1 MANERL
7 LGVVLATVLAVI
19 IGWVLHI
26 GKAVLV
32 PIVFAVLLS
41 YVILGLARM
50 LQRLPVVGARV
61 PGGLLV
67 AFSVLAMVLALAAGA
82 ALLSSNIGKLVQ
94 MAPQLQ
100 ESLLSVI
107 QGSAAWLGIE
117 FTPTWQSLRTDV
129 LEQVS
134 LQRLVGSAVVSLT
147 TVLTTIGLVL
157 LYVGF
162 LLLERQGFDRK
173 VGRLSGD
180 PVTVTRIRHIIGKV
194 NDRIGS
200 YLALKT
206 LINIL
211 LGLVSWLIMV
221 AFGLELAAF
230 WAVLIAVMNYVPYIG
245 SFLGVLFPVAFAVVQ
260 LGEPGP
266 LLAISA
272 GLIAAQF
279 AIGNLLEPLLM
290 GNTLNLSPFVIMVT
304 LAIWSGL
311 WGIAGAFLSVPMTAV
326 VALALSEFPQT
337 RPIAVLLSRNGQA

>member
-19 IGWVLHI
+19 IGWVLYI

-50 LQRLPVVGARV
+50 LQRVPVLGARV
-61 PGGLLV
+61 PRSLLV
-67 AFSVLAMVLALAAGA
+67 GISVLAMVLVLAAGGV
-82 ALLSSNIGKLVQ
+82 LLGNNIGRLVQ
-94 MAPQLQ
+94 LAPQLQ
-100 ESLLSVI
+100 ESLMSVI
-107 QGSAAWLGIE
+107 QGSAARLGIE
-117 FTPTWQSLRTDV
+117 VTPTWQSLRSDV
-129 LEQVS
+129 LEQVN
-134 LQRLVGSAVVSLT
+134 LQRLVGSTVVSLT
-147 TVLTTIGLVL
+147 SVLSTIALVL

-162 LLLERQGFDRK
+162 LLLERQGFDGK

-180 PVTVTRIRHIIGKV
+180 PVTVTRIRQMIGKV
-194 NDRIGS
+194 NERIGA

-211 LGLVSWLIMV
+211 LGTVSWLIMLL
-221 AFGLELAAF
+221 FGLELAAF

-260 LGEPGP
+260 LGDPGP
-266 LLAISA
+266 VLALA
-272 GLIAAQF
+272 GALIAAQF
-279 AIGNLLEPLLM
+279 LIGNMLEPLLM
-290 GNTLNLSPFVIMVT
+290 GNSLNLSPFVILVT

-311 WGIAGAFLSVPMTAV
+311 WGVAGAFLSVPMTAV

-337 RPIAVLLSRNGQA
+337 RAIAVLLSRDGRA

>member
-19 IGWVLHI
+19 IGWVLYI

-41 YVILGLARM
+41 YVILGLARL
-50 LQRLPVVGARV
+50 LQRVPLLGAWV
-61 PGGLLV
+61 PRTLLV
-67 AFSVLAMVLALAAGA
+67 GFSVLAMVLVVAAGGV
-82 ALLSSNIGKLVQ
+82 LLSNNIGRLVQ
-94 MAPQLQ
+94 LAPQLQ
-100 ESLLSVI
+100 ESLLSMI
-107 QGSAAWLGIE
+107 QGGAARLGIE
-117 FTPTWQSLRTDV
+117 VTPTWQSLRTDV
-129 LEQVS
+129 LDQVN
-134 LQRLVGSAVVSLT
+134 LQRLVGSTVVSLT
-147 TVLTTIGLVL
+147 SVLSTIALVL

-162 LLLERQGFDRK
+162 LLLERSGFDGK

-194 NDRIGS
+194 NERIGA

-211 LGLVSWLIMV
+211 LGVVSWLIMLL
-221 AFGLELAAF
+221 FGLELAAF

-260 LGEPGP
+260 LGDPGP
-266 LLAISA
+266 VLALA
-272 GLIAAQF
+272 GALIAAQF
-279 AIGNLLEPLLM
+279 LIGNMLEPLLM
-290 GNTLNLSPFVIMVT
+290 GNSLNLSPFVILVT

-311 WGIAGAFLSVPMTAV
+311 WGVAGAFLSVPMTAV

-337 RPIAVLLSRNGQA
+337 RAIAVLLSRNGKA